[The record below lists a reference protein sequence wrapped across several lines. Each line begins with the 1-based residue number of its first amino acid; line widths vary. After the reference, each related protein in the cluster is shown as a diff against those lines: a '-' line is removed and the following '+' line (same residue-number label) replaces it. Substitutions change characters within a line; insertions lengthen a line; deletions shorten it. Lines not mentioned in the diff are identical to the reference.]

1 MGFLTSP
8 NSNPMDI
15 LNIEIKAHCANPELI
30 RSILLANKAVF
41 KGEDHQ
47 IDTYFV
53 VPSGRLKL
61 REGNI
66 ENTLIFYD
74 RIEAKGIKKS
84 IVELFHPHN
93 DVESLKKVLLK
104 SMAVKVVVDKKREI
118 YFIDNVKFH
127 IDEVKG
133 LGHFMEIEAIS
144 QGDQFSE
151 EYLNKQCQYYI
162 KLLKVGQDD
171 FIDQSYSDLLM

>member
-1 MGFLTSP
+1 
-8 NSNPMDI
+8 MDI
-15 LNIEIKAHCANPELI
+15 LNIEIKAHCANPNTI
-30 RSILLANKAVF
+30 REILLANKAVF

-47 IDTYFV
+47 VDTYFV

-74 RIEAKGIKKS
+74 RVEAKGIKKS
-84 IVELFHPHN
+84 IVELFHPQK
-93 DVESLKKVLLK
+93 DVGSLKKILLK

-127 IDEVKG
+127 IDQVKG

-151 EYLNKQCQYYI
+151 DHLNKQCQYYI
-162 KLLKVGQDD
+162 NLLKVGKDD
-171 FIDQSYSDLLM
+171 FIDQSYSDLLAIS

>member
-1 MGFLTSP
+1 
-8 NSNPMDI
+8 MDI
-15 LNIEIKAHCANPELI
+15 LNIEIKAHCANPEEI
-30 RSILLANKAVF
+30 RRILLANKAVF
-41 KGEDHQ
+41 KGVDHQ

-74 RIEAKGIKKS
+74 RVEVKGIKKS
-84 IVELFHPHN
+84 VVELFHPQK
-93 DVESLKKVLLK
+93 DVASLKKILLK

-127 IDEVKG
+127 IDDVKG

-151 EYLNKQCQYYI
+151 EYLNKQCQSYI
-162 KLLKVGQDD
+162 ELLNVGKDD
-171 FIDQSYSDLLM
+171 FIDQSYSDLLMS

>member
-1 MGFLTSP
+1 
-8 NSNPMDI
+8 MDI
-15 LNIEIKAHCANPELI
+15 LNIEIKAHCTNPDTI
-30 RSILLANKAVF
+30 RKILLDNKATF

-74 RIEAKGIKKS
+74 RVETKGIKKS
-84 IVELFHPHN
+84 IVELFHPQK
-93 DVESLKKVLLK
+93 DVESLKKILLK
-104 SMAVKVVVDKKREI
+104 SMAIKVVVDKKREI

-127 IDEVKG
+127 IDQVKG
-133 LGHFMEIEAIS
+133 LGSFMEIEAIS
-144 QGDQFSE
+144 NGDQFTE
-151 EYLNKQCQYYI
+151 EHLNKQCQFFI
-162 KLLKVGQDD
+162 DLLKVGKDD
-171 FIDQSYSDLLM
+171 FIDQSYSDLILNSTSLS

>member
-1 MGFLTSP
+1 
-8 NSNPMDI
+8 MDI
-15 LNIEIKAHCANPELI
+15 LNIEIKAHCANPEAI
-30 RSILLANKAVF
+30 RKILLNNKAVF

-74 RIEAKGIKKS
+74 RVEVKGIKKS
-84 IVELFHPHN
+84 IVELFHPQS
-93 DVESLKKVLLK
+93 DVESLKKILLK
-104 SMAVKVVVDKKREI
+104 SMTVKVVVDKKREI

-127 IDEVKG
+127 IDQVKG

-151 EYLNKQCQYYI
+151 EYLNKQCQHYI
-162 KLLKVGQDD
+162 ELLNVGKDD

>member
-1 MGFLTSP
+1 
-8 NSNPMDI
+8 MDI
-15 LNIEIKAHCANPELI
+15 LNIEIKAHCANPDTI
-30 RSILLANKAVF
+30 RQILLANNAVF

-47 IDTYFV
+47 VDTYFD

-74 RIEAKGIKKS
+74 RVEVKGIKKS
-84 IVELFHPHN
+84 IVELFHPQK
-93 DVESLKKVLLK
+93 DVASLKKILLK
-104 SMAVKVVVDKKREI
+104 SMAIKVVVDKKREI

-127 IDEVKG
+127 IDQVKD
-133 LGHFMEIEAIS
+133 LGSFMEIEAIS

-151 EYLNKQCQYYI
+151 EYLNKQCQHYI
-162 KLLKVGQDD
+162 ELLKVGKDD
-171 FIDQSYSDLLM
+171 FIDQSYSDLLMALDC